1 MSCSR
6 PRPPRLSPAL
16 LPAPVRPN
24 GVAQQTHTLKG
35 VLQVKNGFKKAFAFV
50 LTVGT
55 LFVTVPAETNAMAYS
70 DEKLAAT
77 APKYVALLR
86 IGTLGTCSGS
96 LIAPEWVL
104 TAGHCASGFRPE
116 TLTVEFQRKKRVR
129 FQVVEVVS
137 HETYDSLPEDVAY
150 LSGYDIALLRLAQPV
165 VGIEPA
171 RLPAKDDSAF
181 RVDPRAF
188 GYGLD
193 ENDDFHN
200 RLGARRVVIE
210 EGAWAKE
217 LFGEDFRRRR
227 QLSAYGVR
235 SWREVV
241 GPDADVVIERSI
253 IDSAVCS
260 GDSGGPLVASNG
272 IRDAVVGIVSYGPHC
287 STPYPSVYT
296 RISWFVDWIRA
307 AMRTHQ
313 SQH

>member
-1 MSCSR
+1 MT
-6 PRPPRLSPAL
+6 
-16 LPAPVRPN
+16 LPGSLARPVRPN

-55 LFVTVPAETNAMAYS
+55 LFVTVPTETNAMAYS
-70 DEKLAAT
+70 DEALTAS
-77 APKYVALLR
+77 APKYVALVR
-86 IGTLGTCSGS
+86 IGRTGSCSGS

-104 TAGHCASGFRPE
+104 TAGHCASELRPE
-116 TLTVEFQRKKRVR
+116 MLRVEFQRKKRVK
-129 FQVVEVVS
+129 FQVVEIVS
-137 HETYDSLPEDVAY
+137 HETFGSMPPEVAY
-150 LSGYDIALLRLAQPV
+150 MSGYDIALLRLERPV
-165 VGIEPA
+165 EGIEPVQ
-171 RLPAKDDSAF
+171 LPTKDDSAF

-307 AMRTHQ
+307 EMRTHQ

>member
-1 MSCSR
+1 MGKVFKRAAASV
-6 PRPPRLSPAL
+6 LTAVVL
-16 LPAPVRPN
+16 LPA
-24 GVAQQTHTLKG
+24 
-35 VLQVKNGFKKAFAFV
+35 
-50 LTVGT
+50 
-55 LFVTVPAETNAMAYS
+55 VPSAVNAMAYS
-70 DEKLAAT
+70 DEALTAS
-77 APKYVALLR
+77 APKYVALVR
-86 IGTLGTCSGS
+86 IGSSGSCSGA

-116 TLTVEFQRKKRVR
+116 MLRVEFQREKRVKI
-129 FQVVEVVS
+129 QVVEIVS
-137 HETYDSLPEDVAY
+137 HETYDSMPADVAY
-150 LSGYDIALLRLAQPV
+150 LSGYDIALLRLERPLE
-165 VGIEPA
+165 GIEPA
-171 RLPAKDDSAF
+171 RLPTKDDSAF
-181 RVDPRAF
+181 RLDPRAF

-235 SWREVV
+235 SWREAIDS
-241 GPDADVVIERSI
+241 DADVVIERSL

-272 IRDAVVGIVSYGPHC
+272 NRDAVVGIVSYGPHC

-307 AMRTHQ
+307 AMRKNQ
-313 SQH
+313 S